1 MSRTVKLL
9 AIAESDAY
17 VKWAA
22 WMLRSSPAAWDTDL
36 CLVDSVVA
44 PSPRQ
49 LDASLSG
56 TAHQGATVPRHGLVG
71 LRQRLVDQRPDAV
84 LLAMTGP
91 MVAAVT
97 AVLATITGGA
107 RPVLVS
113 GLPGVG
119 LPVRHRAVRAR
130 RGIDVF
136 VTHSR
141 RERQDY
147 AAGFR
152 WIGAEVHVAL
162 ATLPFL
168 VEAAAA
174 AAARGTSVQ
183 GDATERRPVFAAQP
197 SVPATR
203 SERLELLRRLATL
216 GPPPP
221 VVKLRQVGVERA
233 THHEADPY
241 GELLAELVASG
252 DLAADALELSC
263 RPLGD
268 VLASAS
274 CLLTISSTA
283 ALEAIA
289 AGVPVL
295 IASDFGIGA
304 TQLNEVFAGSG
315 LIGPI
320 TPAALAAAGAPRPD
334 WAVEHYFHPTDEND
348 WVEVVAGA
356 VTARGEGATKR
367 TGSFDQLQ
375 LRAAGRAVARSTV
388 ASARRAVGR

>member
-1 MSRTVKLL
+1 MKLL

-49 LDASLSG
+49 LDAALSG
-56 TAHQGATVPRHGLVG
+56 TAHQAATVTRHGLVG
-71 LRQRLVDQRPDAV
+71 LRQRVVDQRPDAV

-97 AVLATITGGA
+97 GVLATITGG

-136 VTHSR
+136 VAHSR
-141 RERQDY
+141 REREEY

-152 WIGAEVHVAL
+152 WIGAEVQIAL

-168 VEAAAA
+168 VEAAVAA
-174 AAARGTSVQ
+174 AAHGTGVQ
-183 GDATERRPVFAAQP
+183 DDATDRRAVFAAQP

-252 DLAADALELSC
+252 DLAADALELSS

-320 TPAALAAAGAPRPD
+320 TPATVAASGPPRPE

-348 WVEVVAGA
+348 WVDVVAGA
-356 VTARGEGATKR
+356 VTTRCEGATKR

-375 LRAAGRAVARSTV
+375 LRAAGRAAARSTV
-388 ASARRAVGR
+388 ASARRAIGR

>member
-1 MSRTVKLL
+1 M

-49 LDASLSG
+49 LDAALSG
-56 TAHQGATVPRHGLVG
+56 TAHHAATLHRHGLVG
-71 LRQRLVDQRPDAV
+71 LRQRVVDQRPDAV

-97 AVLATITGGA
+97 GVLATITGGA

-136 VTHSR
+136 VAHSR
-141 RERQDY
+141 REREEY

-152 WIGAEVHVAL
+152 WIGAEVQVAL

-168 VEAAAA
+168 VEAAAAAA

-197 SVPATR
+197 SVPTTR

-252 DLAADALELSC
+252 DLAADALELSS

-320 TPAALAAAGAPRPD
+320 TPAALAAAGAPRPE

-348 WVEVVAGA
+348 WVEVVAGV
-356 VTARGEGATKR
+356 VTARGQGATKR